1 MMKLS
6 TSSLVLSLSLLLGG
20 CGFFFG
26 EPEGEQPAEL
36 VSFDEQVS
44 FTRLWRAGVGNGQGD
59 TYNNLRPA
67 IDAAAIYAAANN
79 GQVRAFDPENGSR
92 LWQNNLEEEITG
104 GVGMGNDYLFVGTA
118 NASLIALDKNTGEL
132 VWQSDTSSEVL
143 SVPAVEGNTVVVQA
157 IDGSLAAYDARSGE
171 RIWIY
176 ENTVPALTIRGTS
189 SPLIVGNA
197 VLAAFDNGVMV
208 SVALNNGTLNWDTR
222 IAIPTGRS
230 EIERLTDVDA
240 NLFLDGASV
249 LVPTLHGY
257 LSMLDINTGQ
267 IQWRV
272 EESSL
277 VGVSTG
283 FGNIYLVDERGHVK
297 AYRRGAQN
305 PEGWNNDQLDLRQIS
320 APVSFNNY
328 VAVGD
333 FEGYI
338 HLLSQVD
345 GSFVGRYRLGSGGLR
360 SIQSRNGILYA
371 YGNRGDLVALRVEGE

>member
-1 MMKLS
+1 MKNLKYCLLPLL
-6 TSSLVLSLSLLLGG
+6 TLVLSG
-20 CGFFFG
+20 CGLFSYD
-26 EPEGEQPAEL
+26 ETEQPAEL
-36 VSFDEQVS
+36 VRFDSEVSFD
-44 FTRLWRAGVGNGQGD
+44 RLWRNNIGNGQGD
-59 TYNNLRPA
+59 EYNLLKPA
-67 IDAAAIYAAANN
+67 IEADRIYAAANN
-79 GQVRAFDPENGSR
+79 GQVRAFNLEDGR
-92 LWQNNLEEEITG
+92 QVWRNNLDYEITG
-104 GVGMGNDYLFVGTA
+104 GVGLGTDSLFLGTSDA
-118 NASLIALDKNTGEL
+118 TLIALDKESGEFL
-132 VWQSDTSSEVL
+132 WETDTSSEVL
-143 SVPAVEGNTVVVQA
+143 SVPASQGNIVVVQS
-157 IDGSLAAYDARSGE
+157 IDGRLAGYDVDNGE

-189 SPLIVGNA
+189 SPVIVDNY

-240 NLFLDGASV
+240 ELLVNGPTV
-249 LVPTLHGY
+249 LVPSLHGY

-283 FGNIYLVDERGHVK
+283 FGNIYITDERGHVK
-297 AYRRGAQN
+297 AYRRGAQD
-305 PEGWNNDQLDLRQIS
+305 PEVWVNEQLDLRQVS

-345 GSFVGRYRLGSGGLR
+345 GHFVGRYRMGSGGLR

-371 YGNRGDLVALRVEGE
+371 YGNNGDLIALRVETD

>member
-1 MMKLS
+1 MMKFFHACLA
-6 TSSLVLSLSLLLGG
+6 LLLSLLLGG

-26 EPEGEQPAEL
+26 EEEGEQPAEL
-36 VSFDEQVS
+36 FSFDEQAS
-44 FTRLWRAGVGNGQGD
+44 FLRLWRVGVGNGQGN
-59 TYNNLRPA
+59 TFNKLRPA
-67 IDAAAIYAAANN
+67 IDTDAIYAISNN
-79 GQVRAFDPENGSR
+79 GRVRAFDLENGNR
-92 LWQNNLEEEITG
+92 LWQNNLDEEITG
-104 GVGMGNDYLFVGTA
+104 GVGMGSEYLFVTSA

-143 SVPAVEGNTVVVQA
+143 SVPASEGNTVVVQA
-157 IDGSLAAYDARSGE
+157 IDGSLSAYDARSGE

-189 SPLIVGNA
+189 SPLIIGNA
-197 VLAAFDNGVMV
+197 VLAAFDNGVIV

-240 NLFLDGASV
+240 NLLLDGDSL
-249 LVPTLHGY
+249 LVPSLHGY

-305 PEGWNNDQLDLRQIS
+305 PEIWNNDQLDLRDIS

-371 YGNRGDLVALRVEGE
+371 YGNRGDLVALRIEAK